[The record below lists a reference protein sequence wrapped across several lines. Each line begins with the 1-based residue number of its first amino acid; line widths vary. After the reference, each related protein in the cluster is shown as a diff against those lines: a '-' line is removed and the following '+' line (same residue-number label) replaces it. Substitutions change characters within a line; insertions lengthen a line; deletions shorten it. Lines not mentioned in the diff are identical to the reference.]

1 MCRQNAHGGFALGTL
16 LGRAHELAERLDIWM
31 GNGGPARYGW
41 GTGDRTAARRRSA
54 QGGWVAGGG
63 RAGGAAENLVEARRR
78 RARPPSARM
87 STPS

>member
-41 GTGDRTAARRRSA
+41 GTGDHTATTPPRRGA
-54 QGGWVAGGG
+54 PHQGAGWRVEVELAALLTTWCE
-63 RAGGAAENLVEARRR
+63 RLGAWRHEIPQR
-78 RARPPSARM
+78 
-87 STPS
+87 